1 MKNGFHSSL
10 HIYVGLNRIKIKLE
24 KEFSVDF
31 IDTTDQADPQLLKK
45 LKKMERDKG

>member
-1 MKNGFHSSL
+1 MEQSEIKARKS
-10 HIYVGLNRIKIKLE
+10 RIEDQLK

-45 LKKMERDKG
+45 LKKLERDKG